1 MFTCDVTKRTLLHAI
16 LLVVNYRSFAHND
29 VSHSFNG
36 ENDNVVFES
45 MLIVKMSS
53 ETCAPN
59 RLSRNKN
66 GKSVITLIF
75 EPISKI

>member
-16 LLVVNYRSFAHND
+16 LYVVNYRSFSNND
-29 VSHSFNG
+29 VSHRFNG
-36 ENDNVVFES
+36 ENDNVVLES

-59 RLSRNKN
+59 RLSRVKME
-66 GKSVITLIF
+66 KVS
-75 EPISKI
+75 

>member
-59 RLSRNKN
+59 RLSRIKME
-66 GKSVITLIF
+66 KVS
-75 EPISKI
+75 